1 MAIDE
6 GKSIRIKKFNG
17 EDFSFMKMQIE
28 DYLYKKGMHLPLLGE
43 KTIDM
48 KDEEQALLDRQ
59 ALGIIQLTLSC
70 NVAFN
75 TAKKNSTA
83 GLLVALSKMY
93 EKPST

>member
-1 MAIDE
+1 MRVADE

-48 KDEEQALLDRQ
+48 KDEE
-59 ALGIIQLTLSC
+59 
-70 NVAFN
+70 
-75 TAKKNSTA
+75 
-83 GLLVALSKMY
+83 
-93 EKPST
+93 